1 MTTQDLIK
9 NEDLFSV
16 LGKLRLNKAEVEAMI
31 KADAESDK
39 VYAKLRVV
47 EDLIE
52 ILVNTKNRSDYIEDG
67 VVALENVDTGEL
79 INFSELLSDFADR
92 TVKLSVNYD
101 EDYE

>member
-1 MTTQDLIK
+1 MANIILK
-9 NEDLFSV
+9 YS
-16 LGKLRLNKAEVEAMI
+16 LN
-31 KADAESDK
+31 
-39 VYAKLRVV
+39 AKG
-47 EDLIE
+47 
-52 ILVNTKNRSDYIEDG
+52 ILSIEDG